1 MMIRHVFF
9 GSALLAVAATT
20 VVGVLAASGNGPAR
34 AIAHTPGTTVS
45 LGGTNPISRKHL
57 DLASLRGKPI
67 VLNVWSSWCTEC
79 NAEAGEL
86 ERFART
92 HRNAQLIGVDVQDT
106 RSGAVAF
113 YRRWHWRH
121 PSIADPQG
129 DLAARLAV
137 RGLPTTFF
145 LNSRHEIVSSIV
157 GAADLAGFDHGL
169 RLALGQN

>member
-9 GSALLAVAATT
+9 GSALLAVAAMT
-20 VVGVLAASGNGPAR
+20 VVGVLAAGGNGPAR

-86 ERFART
+86 ERFARA
-92 HRNAQLIGVDVQDT
+92 HPNAEVIGVDVQDT

-113 YRRWHWRH
+113 YRRWRWRH

-145 LNSRHEIVSSIV
+145 LNARHEIVSSIV
-157 GAADLAGFDHGL
+157 GAADLGGFNHGL

>member
-1 MMIRHVFF
+1 MIRHAFL
-9 GSALLAVAATT
+9 GSAVVVVVATT
-20 VVGVLAASGNGPAR
+20 VAGVLAASGNGPAR
-34 AIAHTPGTTVS
+34 AIAHRPGTTVE
-45 LGGTNPISRKHL
+45 LAGTNPVSRKHV
-57 DLASLRGKPI
+57 DLASLHGKPI

-92 HRNAQLIGVDVQDT
+92 QPNAQVIGVDVQDT

-113 YRRWHWRH
+113 YRRWRWQH

-145 LNSRHEIVSSIV
+145 LNARHEIVSSIV
-157 GAADLAGFDHGL
+157 GASDLAGFRHGL

>member
-1 MMIRHVFF
+1 MRPVFL
-9 GSALLAVAATT
+9 GSALLAIVATT
-20 VVGVLAASGNGPAR
+20 AAGILAARGNGPAR
-34 AIAHTPGTTVS
+34 AFAHTPGTTVA
-45 LGGTNPISRKHL
+45 LAGTNPVSGH
-57 DLASLRGKPI
+57 DVDVASFRGKPI

-92 HRNAQLIGVDVQDT
+92 QPNAQVIGVDVQDT

-113 YRRWHWRH
+113 YRRWRWQH

-145 LNSRHEIVSSIV
+145 LNARHEIVSSIV
-157 GAADLAGFDHGL
+157 GASDLAGFRHGL